1 MCVSVNLTGLE
12 MTVEHHFA
20 QSKPPSL
27 LATSLILIPL
37 IVISCDSGTGV
48 CTGPN
53 VCTCELG
60 YWGTDC
66 SHQCTCM
73 NGICDDGMPCNYYSL

>member
-1 MCVSVNLTGLE
+1 MEL
-12 MTVEHHFA
+12 HFA
-20 QSKPPSL
+20 QSRPPSL
-27 LATSLILIPL
+27 LATSFILML
-37 IVISCDSGTGV
+37 LLCRSGCDSGTGV

-73 NGICDDGMPCNYYSL
+73 NGICDDGKAAIITPIHNNIIIPIL